1 MGDDMQYVTIDANGT
16 ITAFA
21 NCPFPGSIPAGEEV
35 VRTDDGGFVFRSEI
49 DVTREQT
56 IREQRERDAKRQQ
69 IIVALDALDAKGA
82 RAARA
87 VALAVA
93 NGNPPSA
100 VDVARLADIEAEAQK
115 LRKEL
120 AAL

>member
-1 MGDDMQYVTIDANGT
+1 MAVFY
-16 ITAFA
+16 
-21 NCPFPGSIPAGEEV
+21 SPAGNIEV
-35 VRTDDGGFVFRSEI
+35 WDVKPDGYLTPDEWLAAHPAVIEDAAVDGEARKY
-49 DVTREQT
+49 DVLM
-56 IREQRERDAKRQQ
+56 
-69 IIVALDALDAKGA
+69 ALNELDAKSVRPA
-82 RAARA
+82 RS